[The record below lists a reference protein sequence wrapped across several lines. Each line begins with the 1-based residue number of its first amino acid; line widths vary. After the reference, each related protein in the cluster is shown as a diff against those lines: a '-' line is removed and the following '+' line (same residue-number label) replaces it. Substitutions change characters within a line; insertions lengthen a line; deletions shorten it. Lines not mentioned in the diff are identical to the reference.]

1 MVDKKVKPVFNCP
14 LSPAN
19 TASAVT
25 ERERERRM
33 KDTAVLSFVHFHVLE
48 FLPKI
53 KTIFDKIGG
62 PLQCWDQA
70 CAQNLSCEREVREN
84 FGKYSELTNLC
95 LADKR
100 KRLPI

>member
-25 ERERERRM
+25 EREKRM

-48 FLPKI
+48 FLLKM
-53 KTIFDKIGG
+53 KTLFNKIGG
-62 PLQCWDQA
+62 PLQCGDQA
-70 CAQNLSCEREVREN
+70 CAQNLSCERKTEI
-84 FGKYSELTNLC
+84 FFSKYSELTNLC
-95 LADKR
+95 LADER